1 MQFIYRRKIN
11 GNPYSCSGWLLVW
24 VWHSDGCSSC
34 FLSALLNGHI
44 NCYTTTM
51 AFFTHNLSFSSL
63 PSGKNV
69 TFLHLCAA
77 GEGVC
82 ELRYRTGTDL
92 LCVITSLS
100 ARGEISCNIIL
111 KYMLGV
117 WEKLSECHNFGL
129 FTPPPPPPPPLLLP
143 SQAQIHR
150 LRVEMS
156 ADQNSRAKKK
166 CEWEVTSIFV
176 RPSTSLAL
184 FVCRLTPFPDERD
197 SSHSASGNF
206 LFIDWCLVSLMTIG
220 SVSVHSS
227 AWDQVTWACACTHTG
242 TDTHPLKSA

>member
-34 FLSALLNGHI
+34 FLSVLLNGHI

-111 KYMLGV
+111 KYMLNV

-129 FTPPPPPPPPLLLP
+129 FAPPHH
-143 SQAQIHR
+143 SSCHHR
-150 LRVEMS
+150 RRFTVCKLRCQLIKIAALRKNVNER
-156 ADQNSRAKKK
+156 SRL
-166 CEWEVTSIFV
+166 SLSV
-176 RPSTSLAL
+176 RPRASPSLSAGSLL
-184 FVCRLTPFPDERD
+184 FQTRRIPLILQVVI
-197 SSHSASGNF
+197 SS
-206 LFIDWCLVSLMTIG
+206 LLIDVL
-220 SVSVHSS
+220 SVL
-227 AWDQVTWACACTHTG
+227 WQWAQLACIHLHG
-242 TDTHPLKSA
+242 IR

>member
-1 MQFIYRRKIN
+1 MF
-11 GNPYSCSGWLLVW
+11 W
-24 VWHSDGCSSC
+24 VTFSRSLALRWVL
-34 FLSALLNGHI
+34 FLFPVRIIKRHI

-117 WEKLSECHNFGL
+117 WEKLSRMSQFGAL
-129 FTPPPPPPPPLLLP
+129 YTPTPAPPPPRH
-143 SQAQIHR
+143 SSCHR
-150 LRVEMS
+150 RRSFTVCELTCQLIKIAGLR
-156 ADQNSRAKKK
+156 KKK
-166 CEWEVTSIFV
+166 CEREVTSIFV

-184 FVCRLTPFPDERD
+184 FVCRLPPVSRRE
-197 SSHSASGNF
+197 GF
-206 LFIDWCLVSLMTIG
+206 LSFCKW
-220 SVSVHSS
+220 
-227 AWDQVTWACACTHTG
+227 
-242 TDTHPLKSA
+242 

>member
-1 MQFIYRRKIN
+1 
-11 GNPYSCSGWLLVW
+11 
-24 VWHSDGCSSC
+24 
-34 FLSALLNGHI
+34 
-44 NCYTTTM
+44 M

-111 KYMLGV
+111 KYMLDV

-129 FTPPPPPPPPLLLP
+129 FTPPPPLLLP

-150 LRVEMS
+150 CCKLRCQLIKIAGLRKNVNER
-156 ADQNSRAKKK
+156 SRL
-166 CEWEVTSIFV
+166 SLSV
-176 RPSTSLAL
+176 RPRASPSLSAGSLL
-184 FVCRLTPFPDERD
+184 FQTRGIPLILQVVI
-197 SSHSASGNF
+197 SS
-206 LFIDWCLVSLMTIG
+206 LLIDVL
-220 SVSVHSS
+220 SV
-227 AWDQVTWACACTHTG
+227 
-242 TDTHPLKSA
+242 L